1 MKQLMFILG
10 FLIASL
16 ILFSSFS
23 PEKKLQDPPKG
34 EKYKRHL
41 TMMKVED
48 GETMVLDTVVE
59 EESVFVW
66 HGDTICPGN
75 EMEWIE
81 MRGLRPDSMRKNI
94 RFHVIGPEGEDFSE
108 FAFDSPPPP
117 PPPHF
122 PHAIHIS
129 KKMGRNEIDLNDPGI
144 ISFERKTLSN
154 GREKI
159 TIIREKAG
167 ENDQSGNN

>member
-1 MKQLMFILG
+1 MKQLMFIIG
-10 FLIASL
+10 FLIASF

-23 PEKKLQDPPKG
+23 PGKKLQDLPKG
-34 EKYKRHL
+34 EKYKTHL
-41 TMMKVED
+41 TMMTVEN
-48 GETMVLDTVVE
+48 GKTTVLDTVVE

-66 HGDTICPGN
+66 HGDTICSGD
-75 EMEWIE
+75 EMKWIG
-81 MRGLRPDSMRKNI
+81 MRGLKPDSIRKNI

-122 PHAIHIS
+122 RHAVHIS